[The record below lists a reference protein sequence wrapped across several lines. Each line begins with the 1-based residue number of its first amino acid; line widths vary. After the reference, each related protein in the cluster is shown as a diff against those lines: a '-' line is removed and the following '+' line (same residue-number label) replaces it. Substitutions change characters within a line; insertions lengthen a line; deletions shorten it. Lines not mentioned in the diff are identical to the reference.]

1 MNFVIFFIFTFMIN
15 QDPNPEVYIGK
26 TIAEVSKQSELN
38 LVNQQEDK
46 KTYMINEASIFGANI
61 RTKLI
66 TTDLEGIVQE
76 IAYGFDFKI
85 EKDFYELMVKTY
97 GEPTKMFKQGP
108 INKITHDRVITHG
121 YIGVQER
128 STSIDCSF
136 EEDPI
141 FIIWQLSN
149 FSISIA
155 LPPNQNTSMITY
167 RGK

>member
-1 MNFVIFFIFTFMIN
+1 MIN
-15 QDPNPEVYIGK
+15 QDSNPEVYIGR
-26 TIAEVSKQSELN
+26 TIAEVSKLSELN

-46 KTYMINEASIFGANI
+46 RTYMINDASIFGANS

-66 TTDLEGIVQE
+66 TTDLEGIVTE

-85 EKDFYELMVKTY
+85 KKDFYELIVATY
-97 GEPTKMFKQGP
+97 GQPSKMFKHGP
-108 INKITHDRVITHG
+108 TNKITHNRVITHG
-121 YIGVQER
+121 YIGVEKR